1 MNIIRYPER
10 LEWNFLLK
18 RSALQTESLRE
29 TVCEILEKVRTQ
41 GDRAVI
47 GYEEQFDK
55 VKLNSL
61 EVTEKEFEE
70 AEKEVDIKLKA
81 AIMLALNNIQT
92 FHSSQKVCKQKNRNT
107 SRSNLLA
114 ESRCHRKSRTL
125 RTRRHGSLI
134 FNSTD
139 ACRSGTNSRLQ
150 GNHFVYPSQP

>member
-29 TVCEILEKVRTQ
+29 TVCDILEKVRTQ

-81 AIMLALNNIQT
+81 AIMLA
-92 FHSSQKVCKQKNRNT
+92 
-107 SRSNLLA
+107 
-114 ESRCHRKSRTL
+114 
-125 RTRRHGSLI
+125 
-134 FNSTD
+134 
-139 ACRSGTNSRLQ
+139 
-150 GNHFVYPSQP
+150 

>member
-29 TVCEILEKVRTQ
+29 TVCDILEKVRTQ

-61 EVTEKEFEE
+61 EVTEKEFLYEN
-70 AEKEVDIKLKA
+70 VVPF
-81 AIMLALNNIQT
+81 T
-92 FHSSQKVCKQKNRNT
+92 F
-107 SRSNLLA
+107 L
-114 ESRCHRKSRTL
+114 TL
-125 RTRRHGSLI
+125 YRR
-134 FNSTD
+134 
-139 ACRSGTNSRLQ
+139 Q
-150 GNHFVYPSQP
+150 

>member
-29 TVCEILEKVRTQ
+29 TVCDILEKVRTQ

-70 AEKEVDIKLKA
+70 AEKEVDIIYRHFTL
-81 AIMLALNNIQT
+81 
-92 FHSSQKVCKQKNRNT
+92 H
-107 SRSNLLA
+107 
-114 ESRCHRKSRTL
+114 KS
-125 RTRRHGSLI
+125 
-134 FNSTD
+134 
-139 ACRSGTNSRLQ
+139 LQ
-150 GNHFVYPSQP
+150 AKK

>member
-92 FHSSQKVCKQKNRNT
+92 FHSSQKFASKKIETLPGVTCWQ
-107 SRSNLLA
+107 
-114 ESRCHRKSRTL
+114 RKSRTL
-125 RTRRHGSLI
+125 RTRRHGSPI

>member
-29 TVCEILEKVRTQ
+29 TVCDILEKVRTQ

-70 AEKEVDIKLKA
+70 AEKELNLK
-81 AIMLALNNIQT
+81 Q
-92 FHSSQKVCKQKNRNT
+92 
-107 SRSNLLA
+107 
-114 ESRCHRKSRTL
+114 
-125 RTRRHGSLI
+125 
-134 FNSTD
+134 
-139 ACRSGTNSRLQ
+139 
-150 GNHFVYPSQP
+150 PSCWH

>member
-81 AIMLALNNIQT
+81 AIML
-92 FHSSQKVCKQKNRNT
+92 
-107 SRSNLLA
+107 
-114 ESRCHRKSRTL
+114 
-125 RTRRHGSLI
+125 SLI
-134 FNSTD
+134 
-139 ACRSGTNSRLQ
+139 
-150 GNHFVYPSQP
+150 HI

>member
-47 GYEEQFDK
+47 SYEEQFDK

-92 FHSSQKVCKQKNRNT
+92 FH
-107 SRSNLLA
+107 L
-114 ESRCHRKSRTL
+114 
-125 RTRRHGSLI
+125 SLI
-134 FNSTD
+134 HISEPTRPF
-139 ACRSGTNSRLQ
+139 
-150 GNHFVYPSQP
+150 

>member
-29 TVCEILEKVRTQ
+29 TVCDILEKVRTQ

-61 EVTEKEFEE
+61 EVPEKELEE
-70 AEKEVDIKLKA
+70 DLKEV
-81 AIMLALNNIQT
+81 
-92 FHSSQKVCKQKNRNT
+92 
-107 SRSNLLA
+107 
-114 ESRCHRKSRTL
+114 E
-125 RTRRHGSLI
+125 
-134 FNSTD
+134 
-139 ACRSGTNSRLQ
+139 
-150 GNHFVYPSQP
+150 

>member
-29 TVCEILEKVRTQ
+29 TVCEILEKIRTQ

-92 FHSSQKVCKQKNRNT
+92 FHFSQKFASKKIETLPGVT
-107 SRSNLLA
+107 YHALHFLSGPFAVALLLLYLL
-114 ESRCHRKSRTL
+114 SYFQF
-125 RTRRHGSLI
+125 SLQ
-134 FNSTD
+134 
-139 ACRSGTNSRLQ
+139 CQ
-150 GNHFVYPSQP
+150 Q

>member
-29 TVCEILEKVRTQ
+29 TVCDILEKVRTQ

-70 AEKEVDIKLKA
+70 AEKEVDIKLK
-81 AIMLALNNIQT
+81 
-92 FHSSQKVCKQKNRNT
+92 SSHHAGIK
-107 SRSNLLA
+107 
-114 ESRCHRKSRTL
+114 
-125 RTRRHGSLI
+125 
-134 FNSTD
+134 
-139 ACRSGTNSRLQ
+139 
-150 GNHFVYPSQP
+150 

>member
-29 TVCEILEKVRTQ
+29 TVCDILEKVRTQ

-92 FHSSQKVCKQKNRNT
+92 FHSSQKF
-107 SRSNLLA
+107 A
-114 ESRCHRKSRTL
+114 RKSRTL